1 MRRALFQAM
10 KIDRNSIQRL
20 EAVIIGVAVAIIA
33 IAYAISR
40 LSK

>member
-1 MRRALFQAM
+1 M